1 MNILKTL
8 LKYPTKKLIRTKLS
22 EREQRKEIIRFT
34 TEINALETRK
44 VVLLRINESLISVN
58 N

>member
-1 MNILKTL
+1 MDILKTL
-8 LKYPTKKLIRTKLS
+8 IKYPTKKLITTKLS

-44 VVLLRINESLISVN
+44 VVPLCINESLISVN

>member
-1 MNILKTL
+1 MDILKTL
-8 LKYPTKKLIRTKLS
+8 IKYPTKKLITTKLS

-44 VVLLRINESLISVN
+44 VVLLRINESLVSVN